1 MPRAMSSS
9 LTVKPPVACLRE
21 RMTAWTPPVLIVLGL
36 AVLFVV
42 RARTNFAFN
51 DYDREASEAFWAL
64 RTGDFSRFLSLVNAY
79 GGSMV
84 LRTPL
89 ALLPGLWGGGEIAV
103 WRAVSLPGVAG
114 CAALAAYVAVRMDKD
129 GRPWLDRVVVLLA
142 LLASPIA
149 LRAWDVGHPEE
160 LVGAVLC
167 VAAVLV
173 APGRPVLGGVLLGLA
188 VANKPW
194 AVVAGPVVLALVPP
208 GARVRTVLT
217 AGAVALLVVAPLLL
231 LGGMFVASAKGMATT
246 DAVWQPWQ
254 LWYLLGDAVP
264 SVRSG
269 RSAAD
274 WVLPIT
280 RPLIIGSSLAVAL
293 GWWARH
299 RARGVRPVDGLLALA
314 LCLHLRCLLDPWNY
328 DYYAFPAFAA
338 LATWEGLSHP
348 RRVPL
353 ATAVFAAA
361 HYTTFEALRLRVDD
375 DVSSL
380 VYLGWALPMAVW
392 MLVRLLARDRT
403 AHS

>member
-1 MPRAMSSS
+1 MASS
-9 LTVKPPVACLRE
+9 LTVRLPVVRLRG
-21 RMTAWTPPVLIVLGL
+21 RMTVWAPPMVIVLAL
-36 AVLFVV
+36 AVLFVL

-64 RTGDFSRFLSLVNAY
+64 RTGDFDRFLSLVNAY

-84 LRTPL
+84 LRAPL

-103 WRAVSLPGVAG
+103 WRAVSLPGVAA
-114 CAALAAYVAVRMDKD
+114 CAALGAYVAVRMDKD
-129 GRPWLDRVVVLLA
+129 GRPWIDRLVVLFA

-160 LVGAVLC
+160 LIGAVLC

-173 APGRPVLGGVLLGLA
+173 APGRPVVGGVLLGLA

-194 AVVAGPVVLALVPP
+194 AAVAGPIVLALVPP
-208 GARVRTVLT
+208 GARVRTALA
-217 AGAVALLVVAPLLL
+217 AGAAALLVVAPLVLF
-231 LGGMFVASAKGMATT
+231 GGMFVSSAKGIVTT
-246 DAVWQPWQ
+246 DAVWQPWH
-254 LWYLLGDAVP
+254 LWYLLGEAVP

-280 RPLIIGSSLAVAL
+280 RPLIIGSSLVVAL

-338 LATWEGLSHP
+338 LATWEGLSRP

-353 ATAVFAAA
+353 ATAAFAAA
-361 HYTTFEALRLRVDD
+361 HYTTFDALRLGVDD

-392 MLVRLLARDRT
+392 MLKQLLMARRERI
-403 AHS
+403 